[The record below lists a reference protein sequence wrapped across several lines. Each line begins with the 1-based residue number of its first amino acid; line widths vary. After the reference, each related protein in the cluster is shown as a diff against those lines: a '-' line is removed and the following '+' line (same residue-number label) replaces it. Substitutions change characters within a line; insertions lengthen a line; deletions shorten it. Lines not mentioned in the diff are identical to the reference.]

1 MQPKNCQIMPFLFI
15 TCPSNNA
22 DKNIRNTTKRKKE
35 PIIFRLWIKTVLSF
49 HGRTFEKALKATF
62 FGIIFYCLLM
72 PQVTFFP
79 HLKRSS
85 SAAEKIFFKD
95 QKNEKPRK
103 RISTHCIKSLGDDLQ
118 FFFSRTS
125 LVTIFVGGEKNIC
138 RQSFFLFFVQMQ
150 MSWMSLKLNP

>member
-1 MQPKNCQIMPFLFI
+1 MPFLFI
-15 TCPSNNA
+15 ICPSNNG

-35 PIIFRLWIKTVLSF
+35 PIICRRWIKTVLSF

-95 QKNEKPRK
+95 EKNEKPRK
-103 RISTHCIKSLGDDLQ
+103 RISTNCIKSLEDDLQ

-138 RQSFFLFFVQMQ
+138 RQAFFSLFKCRCLG
-150 MSWMSLKLNP
+150 WAWN